1 MKLKKLSL
9 VNKIIFGINSLFA
22 MMLLL
27 SYILP
32 YVAPNNFAI
41 LAVLSLAVP
50 FLILTNLLFLLYWLM
65 NVKKQLFLSLFV
77 LIVGFNHVSS
87 LYNFSNSKD
96 VKTEGNLSIMNYN
109 VRLFDL
115 YNWINLDNVQEDM
128 VAFIKKESPDII
140 SFQEYHPHEKV
151 DLSFYKYKYEELS
164 GERVKYGQAIFSKF
178 PIVNSGSVE
187 FPDTGNNA
195 IFADIVKDKD
205 TIRVY
210 NVHLQ
215 SLRIDTENGELSKE
229 NSGRL
234 IKRASETFK
243 MQQFQSEL
251 FLLHKN
257 KSPHKMIICGDFNN
271 TAYSYVY
278 KEIKGELIDAFGKAG
293 NGFGRTFDFKYFP
306 VRIDFILTDK
316 AFKINHFK
324 TYDVKFSDHFPVLT
338 KVSLH

>member
-9 VNKIIFGINSLFA
+9 VNKIIFGINSLCA

-77 LIVGFNHVSS
+77 LILGFNHVSS

-115 YNWINLDNVQEDM
+115 YNWINQENVQDDM

-151 DLSFYKYKYEELS
+151 DLSFYKFKYEELS
-164 GERVKYGQAIFSKF
+164 GARVKYGQAIFSKF
-178 PIVNSGSVE
+178 PIVNSGSIE

-215 SLRIDTENGELSKE
+215 SLRIDAENGELSKE

-278 KEIKGELIDAFGKAG
+278 KEIKGELFDAFGNAG

-324 TYDVKFSDHFPVLT
+324 TYDVKFSDHFPILT

>member
-1 MKLKKLSL
+1 
-9 VNKIIFGINSLFA
+9 
-22 MMLLL
+22 MLLL

-65 NVKKQLFLSLFV
+65 NVKKQLLLSLFV

-96 VKTEGNLSIMNYN
+96 IETDNNLSIMNYN

-115 YNWINLDNVQEDM
+115 YNWNNLENVQEDM
-128 VAFIKKESPDII
+128 VAFIKKEAPDII

-151 DLSFYKYKYEELS
+151 DLSFYEYKYEKLS
-164 GERVKYGQAIFSKF
+164 GARDKYGQAIFSKF
-178 PIVNSGSVE
+178 PIVNSGSIE

-195 IFADIVKDKD
+195 IFADIVKDND
-205 TIRVY
+205 TIRIY

-215 SLRIDTENGELSKE
+215 SLHIDTKNGELLKE

-278 KEIKGELIDAFGKAG
+278 KEIKGDLTDAFGNAG

-306 VRIDFILTDK
+306 VRIDFILADK
-316 AFKINHFK
+316 TFKINHFK
-324 TYDVKFSDHFPVLT
+324 TYDVKFSDHFPILT

>member
-1 MKLKKLSL
+1 LKKLSL

-77 LIVGFNHVSS
+77 LILGFNHVSS

-115 YNWINLDNVQEDM
+115 YNWINLDNVQDDM
-128 VAFIKKESPDII
+128 VAFIKNESPDII

-164 GERVKYGQAIFSKF
+164 GVRVKYGQAIFSKF
-178 PIVNSGSVE
+178 PIVNSGSIE

-215 SLRIDTENGELSKE
+215 SLRIDAEDGELSKE